1 MTPAQ
6 MKRIR
11 TRLGI
16 SQTQLARTMGVTP
29 GTIANWENGRQPV
42 ATSRKRWI
50 SRYFKKHG
58 AFVKDNCIVYI
69 KKQAA

>member
-1 MTPAQ
+1 
-6 MKRIR
+6 
-11 TRLGI
+11 
-16 SQTQLARTMGVTP
+16 MGVTP